1 MTPIATYYQP
11 IFQFISQRVANK
23 SDAEDLTQDVFYK
36 LIQSNQ
42 KSTAINNQ
50 KHWLYSIA
58 KNTVTDYYRKK
69 RLPVSEADW
78 STIDQAMDGEVD
90 GFQLTQQQQTSLNQ
104 YLLTLL
110 DTLPEEERQIMR
122 MVELEGF
129 SQKEVAQEL
138 GMNYTTVRSKVQRG
152 RHKIKK
158 IISECCEVIQGGKG
172 SIIGYR
178 RIAKTCVIDQC
189 ITPILFQCKNTE
201 Q

>member
-11 IFQFISQRVANK
+11 IFQFINQRVANK

-42 KSTAINNQ
+42 KKTNIKNQ

-78 STIDQAMDGEVD
+78 STIDQPITGELEN
-90 GFQLTQQQQTSLNQ
+90 FQLTEQQKTSLNR
-104 YLLTLL
+104 YMVSLLEA
-110 DTLPEEERQIMR
+110 LPEEERQIMR

-158 IISECCEVIQGGKG
+158 AISECCEVIQGGKG

-178 RIAKTCVIDQC
+178 PIAKTCVSGQC
-189 ITPILFQCKNTE
+189 IAPILFQHK
-201 Q
+201 